1 MTRPPRGARSGRPLR
16 VAYVMSRFPKLSET
30 FVLREVLA
38 VEAQGVTVDLYP
50 LVRERE
56 PVVHPEAAPLVGQ
69 ARYLPFL
76 SLAIVRS
83 NLWMLRHRPRAWAGA
98 LWAVVRG
105 NWGSANLLVGGL
117 GVFPK
122 VVHAARLMEA
132 DGVDHVHCHFATH
145 PALAGFLVHRLTGI
159 PFSFTAHGSDLHVDR
174 HMLPQKVREAAF
186 AVPISDFN
194 RRVISDECG
203 PGADDKLV
211 VVHCGVDPGLLRPRP
226 PRAAGPFTIVCVG
239 TLHEVKGQTH
249 LVEACRLLA
258 AEGIDFRCH
267 LVGSGPDEAALRRQ
281 VAAGGLEERVLLDG
295 RRTTDEVA
303 ELLQRVDVLV
313 APSVP
318 TSEGKREGIPVVLIE
333 AMSSAVPVIASDLSG
348 IPELVEDGRSGLL
361 VPAGD
366 VRRLAGALRRLA
378 EDPALAAQLGAAG
391 RAVVEADFDVHR
403 SAERLVELFTG
414 RMPVAGAAAAG

>member
-1 MTRPPRGARSGRPLR
+1 VWSIIRDG
-16 VAYVMSRFPKLSET
+16 
-30 FVLREVLA
+30 
-38 VEAQGVTVDLYP
+38 
-50 LVRERE
+50 
-56 PVVHPEAAPLVGQ
+56 
-69 ARYLPFL
+69 
-76 SLAIVRS
+76 
-83 NLWMLRHRPRAWAGA
+83 
-98 LWAVVRG
+98 
-105 NWGSANLLVGGL
+105 WGSPWFILGGL
-117 GVFPK
+117 TIMPK
-122 VVHAARLMEA
+122 VAHAARQMLS
-132 DGVDHVHCHFATH
+132 DGVAHVHCHFANH
-145 PALAGFLVHRLTGI
+145 PATAGLVVHRLTGL
-159 PFSFTAHGSDLHVDR
+159 PFSFTAHGSDIHKDR
-174 HMLPQKVREAAF
+174 HMLCRKVSEAAF
-186 AVPISDFN
+186 VVAVSRSNAD
-194 RRVISDECG
+194 VIAGECG
-203 PGADDKLV
+203 SGARAAMHV
-211 VVHCGVDPGLLRPRP
+211 IRCGVDLDRFRP
-226 PRAAGPFTIVCVG
+226 PQQDAELPTAQGAGADLQGWADASGQVPDATPLSIVAVG